1 VKKWLALAIVAF
13 VGFGIVVAK
22 RDWIV
27 RRVQHAAGTR
37 VVLGFAGPV
46 PRATLDR
53 ARELIE
59 RRVHAPVRVDG
70 DELVVDLDP
79 DPSTARIVRE
89 LEHDLATPVKAELRA
104 IDADSPYM
112 DRLWRL
118 VGRTRDKDRGDVRD
132 DADTPTGRYIKCV
145 DRARYVNEV
154 WAQRHG
160 CHGDRLVGTGI
171 HCNVTGRESIE
182 AFLVGDADLGMTG
195 FGADFV
201 VPADR
206 ELLYGRDDDGWRT
219 YYVTRASLPLDA
231 SAVADVAT
239 SDRSQLRIDL
249 SASGAA
255 AVLQFGASGWLAL
268 VIDGEVR
275 GTFAAA
281 DVEIVHDIQLPLG
294 GDVVDAIWLAAL
306 PARLNVRSKSSF

>member
-1 VKKWLALAIVAF
+1 VKLALAIVAF
-13 VGFGIVVAK
+13 VALGVGVAK
-22 RDWIV
+22 RDWLV
-27 RRVQHAAGTR
+27 RRFQHAAGTR
-37 VVLGFAGPV
+37 VVLGFTGPV
-46 PRATLDR
+46 PPATLDR

-79 DPSTARIVRE
+79 DPSTARVVRE
-89 LEHDLATPVKAELRA
+89 LEHDLATPVRAELRA
-104 IDADSPYM
+104 IDAESPYM
-112 DRLWRL
+112 DRLWRV
-118 VGRTRDKDRGDVRD
+118 VGRTRDRGDIRA
-132 DADTPTGRYIKCV
+132 DADTPTGQYLKCV
-145 DRARYVNEV
+145 DRARYVNEA

-160 CHGDRLVGTGI
+160 CHGDRLVGSGI
-171 HCNVTGRESIE
+171 HCNITGRESIE

-195 FGADFV
+195 LGVDFV

-239 SDRSQLRIDL
+239 SDHSQLRIDL
-249 SASGAA
+249 TASGTA

-281 DVEIVHDIQLPLG
+281 DVEIVHDIQLPVGADLSE
-294 GDVVDAIWLAAL
+294 AIWLGAL
-306 PARLNVRSKSSF
+306 PARLNVRAFGAKPSI